1 MARVNRNGELI
12 MRTPS
17 TLLAAAV
24 IAASTPLFAGSAAA
38 APLSGSLALKNSTAP
53 SVETVQWRRHGG
65 GHSGRW
71 IGPAVG
77 AAAGL
82 AIGSALAAPYYGG
95 GYYDGYDSYAYSP
108 GYTYAPGYDSS
119 AYSGYDS
126 YGYAPRVRSRT
137 RNGIRHRADPSSY
150 SYGDPEYWSAYPS
163 WQR

>member
-24 IAASTPLFAGSAAA
+24 IAASTPLLAGSAAA

-95 GYYDGYDSYAYSP
+95 YYDNYAYAPGYTYEPGYSAYGYSPGYDSYAY
-108 GYTYAPGYDSS
+108 
-119 AYSGYDS
+119 
-126 YGYAPRVRSRT
+126 APRVRSGSRS
-137 RNGIRHRADPSSY
+137 GIRHRDDPSSY
-150 SYGDPEYWSAYPS
+150 NYGDPEYWSAYPS